1 MKPKKKVIFK
11 KGGENWQIPFVE
23 GPKKRPEGEGS
34 KKWPEGGGP
43 KKWNVRNIMSWG
55 VIVGPIIL
63 YLNTY
68 LFGTAAELEET
79 DPMVYVVGG
88 AIGGA
93 LAFTAAAAIR
103 NFVVTRRQGGKGD

>member
-1 MKPKKKVIFK
+1 MAE
-11 KGGENWQIPFVE
+11 GE
-23 GPKKRPEGEGS
+23 GPEGE
-34 KKWPEGGGP
+34 GP
-43 KKWNVRNIMSWG
+43 KKWNVRNVMSWG

-63 YLNTY
+63 YLNAY

-79 DPMVYVVGG
+79 DPIVYVIGG

-103 NFVVTRRQGGKGD
+103 NFVVIRPKDGKKDQG

>member
-1 MKPKKKVIFK
+1 MAEEAG
-11 KGGENWQIPFVE
+11 KG
-23 GPKKRPEGEGS
+23 S
-34 KKWPEGGGP
+34 EGGGP
-43 KKWNVRNIMSWG
+43 KKWNVRNVMSWG

-63 YLNTY
+63 YLNAY

-79 DPMVYVVGG
+79 DPIVYVIGG

-103 NFVVTRRQGGKGD
+103 NFVVLRRHDGRTD